1 MEFLRE
7 TESWREEAPVAEKT
21 KIKLCGMR
29 RPEDIQAVNK
39 AGPDYI
45 GFICSRRFWR
55 HISLEEAAVL
65 KKMLDPGIRSVG
77 VFVDEPYEEIAGW
90 LKKGVIDLVQL
101 HGKEDEY
108 YIRQLRKVML
118 FQNTLV
124 PVIQAF
130 RVKTEE
136 DIWRA
141 GHSIADY
148 ILLDSGA
155 GSGAAF
161 DWSLIK
167 KINRPYFLAGGLGPD
182 NVAEAIRRFHP
193 YAVDMSSSLETDR
206 KKDPEKIQR
215 AVREARNAAGCK

>member
-1 MEFLRE
+1 M
-7 TESWREEAPVAEKT
+7 AEKT

-29 RPEDIQAVNK
+29 RPEDILAVNQAK
-39 AGPDYI
+39 PDYI

-65 KKMLDPGIRSVG
+65 KRMLDPGIQAVG

-101 HGKEDEY
+101 HGEEDEY

-118 FQNTLV
+118 FQETLV

-130 RVKTEE
+130 RVKTEK
-136 DIWRA
+136 DLLRA

-155 GSGAAF
+155 GSGVTF
-161 DWSLIK
+161 DWSLLDSMD
-167 KINRPYFLAGGLGPD
+167 RPYFLAGGLGPD

-193 YAVDMSSSLETDR
+193 YAVDMSSSLETER
-206 KKDPEKIQR
+206 KKDPEKIR
-215 AVREARNAAGCK
+215 SAVREARNAAGCR

>member
-1 MEFLRE
+1 M
-7 TESWREEAPVAEKT
+7 AEKT

-29 RPEDIQAVNK
+29 RPEDIRAVNQAK
-39 AGPDYI
+39 PDYI

-65 KKMLDPGIRSVG
+65 KEMLDPGIQAVG

-101 HGKEDEY
+101 HGEEDEY

-118 FQNTLV
+118 FQETLV

-130 RVKTEE
+130 RVKTEK
-136 DIWRA
+136 DLLRA

-155 GSGAAF
+155 GSGVTF
-161 DWSLIK
+161 DWSLLDSMD
-167 KINRPYFLAGGLGPD
+167 RPYFLAGGLGPD

-193 YAVDMSSSLETDR
+193 YAVDMSSSLETER
-206 KKDPEKIQR
+206 KKDPEKIRR
-215 AVREARNAAGCK
+215 AVREARNAAGCR

>member
-1 MEFLRE
+1 M
-7 TESWREEAPVAEKT
+7 AEKT

-29 RPEDIQAVNK
+29 RPEDIRAVNQAK
-39 AGPDYI
+39 PDYI

-65 KKMLDPGIRSVG
+65 KEMLDPGIRAVG

-101 HGKEDEY
+101 HGEEDEY

-118 FQNTLV
+118 FQETLV

-130 RVKTEE
+130 RVKTET
-136 DIWRA
+136 DLLRA

-155 GSGAAF
+155 GSGVTF
-161 DWSLIK
+161 DWSLLESMK
-167 KINRPYFLAGGLGPD
+167 RPYFLAGGLGPD

-193 YAVDMSSSLETDR
+193 YAVDMSSSLETER
-206 KKDPEKIQR
+206 KKDPEKIRR

>member
-1 MEFLRE
+1 ME
-7 TESWREEAPVAEKT
+7 EKT

-29 RPEDIQAVNK
+29 RPEDILAVNQAK
-39 AGPDYI
+39 PDYI

-65 KKMLDPGIRSVG
+65 KEMLDPGIRAVG

-101 HGKEDEY
+101 HGEEDEY

-118 FQNTLV
+118 FQETLV

-130 RVKTEE
+130 RVKTEK
-136 DIWRA
+136 DLLRA

-155 GSGAAF
+155 GSGVTF
-161 DWSLIK
+161 DWSLLDSMD
-167 KINRPYFLAGGLGPD
+167 RPYFLAGGLGPD

-193 YAVDMSSSLETDR
+193 YAVDMSSSLETER
-206 KKDPEKIQR
+206 KKDPEKIR
-215 AVREARNAAGCK
+215 SAVREARNAAGCR

>member
-1 MEFLRE
+1 M
-7 TESWREEAPVAEKT
+7 AEKT

-29 RPEDIQAVNK
+29 RPEDILAVNQAK
-39 AGPDYI
+39 PDYI

-65 KKMLDPGIRSVG
+65 KRMLDPGIQAVG

-101 HGKEDEY
+101 HGEEDEY

-118 FQNTLV
+118 FQETLV

-130 RVKTEE
+130 RVKTEK
-136 DIWRA
+136 DLLRA

-155 GSGAAF
+155 GSGVTF
-161 DWSLIK
+161 DWSLLDSMD
-167 KINRPYFLAGGLGPD
+167 RPYFLAGGLGPD

-193 YAVDMSSSLETDR
+193 YAVDMSSSLGGRKTR
-206 KKDPEKIQR
+206 KKSGGPSGR
-215 AVREARNAAGCK
+215 RETPPDAGRLAGSSAFFAGANR

>member
-1 MEFLRE
+1 M
-7 TESWREEAPVAEKT
+7 AEKT

-29 RPEDIQAVNK
+29 RPEDILAVNQAK
-39 AGPDYI
+39 PDYI

-65 KKMLDPGIRSVG
+65 KEMLDPGIRAVG

-101 HGKEDEY
+101 HGEEDEY

-118 FQNTLV
+118 FQETLV

-130 RVKTEE
+130 RVKTEK
-136 DIWRA
+136 DLLRA

-155 GSGAAF
+155 GSGVTF
-161 DWSLIK
+161 DWSLLDSMD
-167 KINRPYFLAGGLGPD
+167 RPYFLAGGLGPN

-193 YAVDMSSSLETDR
+193 YAVDMSSSLETER
-206 KKDPEKIQR
+206 KKDPEKIR
-215 AVREARNAAGCK
+215 SAVREARNAAGCR

>member
-1 MEFLRE
+1 M
-7 TESWREEAPVAEKT
+7 AEKT

-29 RPEDIQAVNK
+29 RPEDILAVNQAK
-39 AGPDYI
+39 PDYI

-65 KKMLDPGIRSVG
+65 KRMLDPGIQAVG

-101 HGKEDEY
+101 HGEEDEY

-118 FQNTLV
+118 FQETLV

-130 RVKTEE
+130 RVKTEK
-136 DIWRA
+136 DLLRA

-155 GSGAAF
+155 GSGVTF
-161 DWSLIK
+161 DWSLLDSMD
-167 KINRPYFLAGGLGPD
+167 RPYFLAGGLGPD

-193 YAVDMSSSLETDR
+193 YAVDMSSSLETER
-206 KKDPEKIQR
+206 KKDPEKIRR
-215 AVREARNAAGCK
+215 AVREARNAAGSR

>member
-1 MEFLRE
+1 MQPNSQRRKEK
-7 TESWREEAPVAEKT
+7 PVAEKT

-29 RPEDIQAVNK
+29 RPEDILAVNQAK
-39 AGPDYI
+39 PDYI

-65 KKMLDPGIRSVG
+65 KEMLDPGIRAVG

-101 HGKEDEY
+101 HGEEDEY

-118 FQNTLV
+118 FQETLV

-130 RVKTEE
+130 RVKTET
-136 DIWRA
+136 DLLRA

-155 GSGAAF
+155 GSGVTF
-161 DWSLIK
+161 DWSLLESMK
-167 KINRPYFLAGGLGPD
+167 RPYFLAGGLGPD

-193 YAVDMSSSLETDR
+193 YAVDMSSSLETER
-206 KKDPEKIQR
+206 KKDPEKIRR
-215 AVREARNAAGCK
+215 AVREARNAAG

>member
-1 MEFLRE
+1 M
-7 TESWREEAPVAEKT
+7 AEKT

-29 RPEDIQAVNK
+29 RPEDILAVNQAK
-39 AGPDYI
+39 PDYI

-65 KKMLDPGIRSVG
+65 KEMLDPGIRVVG

-101 HGKEDEY
+101 HGEEDEY

-118 FQNTLV
+118 FQETLV

-130 RVKTEE
+130 RVKTEK
-136 DIWRA
+136 DLLRA

-155 GSGAAF
+155 GSGVTF
-161 DWSLIK
+161 DWSLLESM
-167 KINRPYFLAGGLGPD
+167 NRPYFLAGGLGPD

-193 YAVDMSSSLETDR
+193 YAVDMSSSLETER
-206 KKDPEKIQR
+206 KKDPEKIRR
-215 AVREARNAAGCK
+215 AVREARNAAG